1 MANTVY
7 DNIVLSNKMNDILK
21 TKVDLNSYLTIDTS
35 MTEQAGMKKVINT
48 YTATG
53 NVEDL
58 AMGAGN
64 TGDISVSFTS
74 AEYEVKTTQGRF
86 QYYDEQAMKDP
97 MVVEAGLEGIAK
109 TMVNDFTTKAIAEF
123 DKTTTT
129 VEAVAYNFAMVV
141 DAIAA
146 MNVES
151 EEGMFL
157 LISPENQADFRKALN
172 NDLKYA
178 EGFVR
183 TGYIGTICGVP
194 VILSKAV
201 PQGKMFL
208 ATKEAV
214 TLFIKKDTEIEQVR
228 DADTRNNT
236 VYIRKVAVVALT
248 DATKVVKITVAG
260 H

>member
-157 LISPENQADFRKALN
+157 LISPADQADFRKALN

>member
-157 LISPENQADFRKALN
+157 LISPADQADFRKALN

-201 PQGKMFL
+201 PKGKMFL

-228 DADTRNNT
+228 EADTRNNT

>member
-157 LISPENQADFRKALN
+157 LISPADQADFRKALN

-201 PQGKMFL
+201 PKGKMFL

>member
-123 DKTTTT
+123 DNTTTT

-157 LISPENQADFRKALN
+157 LISPADQADFRKALN

-178 EGFVR
+178 ESFVR

-201 PQGKMFL
+201 PKGKMFL

>member
-157 LISPENQADFRKALN
+157 LISPADQADFRKALN

-260 H
+260 Q

>member
-157 LISPENQADFRKALN
+157 LISPADQADFRKALN

-201 PQGKMFL
+201 PKGKLFL

>member
-7 DNIVLSNKMNDILK
+7 DNIVLSNKMNDILQ

-146 MNVES
+146 MNVEN

-157 LISPENQADFRKALN
+157 LISPADQADFRKALN

-178 EGFVR
+178 ESFVR
-183 TGYIGTICGVP
+183 TGYIGTVCGVP
-194 VILSKAV
+194 VILSKALTK
-201 PQGKMFL
+201 GKMFL

-214 TLFIKKDTEIEQVR
+214 TCFIKKDTEIEQVR

>member
-109 TMVNDFTTKAIAEF
+109 TW
-123 DKTTTT
+123 
-129 VEAVAYNFAMVV
+129 
-141 DAIAA
+141 
-146 MNVES
+146 
-151 EEGMFL
+151 
-157 LISPENQADFRKALN
+157 
-172 NDLKYA
+172 
-178 EGFVR
+178 
-183 TGYIGTICGVP
+183 
-194 VILSKAV
+194 
-201 PQGKMFL
+201 
-208 ATKEAV
+208 
-214 TLFIKKDTEIEQVR
+214 
-228 DADTRNNT
+228 
-236 VYIRKVAVVALT
+236 
-248 DATKVVKITVAG
+248 
-260 H
+260 

>member
-64 TGDISVSFTS
+64 TGDISVSFTP

-157 LISPENQADFRKALN
+157 LISPADQADFRKALN

>member
-58 AMGAGN
+58 TMGAGN
-64 TGDISVSFTS
+64 TGDISVSFTP

-123 DKTTTT
+123 DKTTTI
-129 VEAVAYNFAMVV
+129 VEAVTYGFAMVV

-157 LISPENQADFRKALN
+157 LISPEDQADFRKALN

-178 EGFVR
+178 ESFAR
-183 TGYIGTICGVP
+183 TGYIGTVCGVP
-194 VILSKAV
+194 VILSKALTK
-201 PQGKMFL
+201 GKMFL
-208 ATKEAV
+208 ATKDAV
-214 TLFIKKDTEIEQVR
+214 TCFIKKDTEIEQER
-228 DADTRNNT
+228 DADTRNNI